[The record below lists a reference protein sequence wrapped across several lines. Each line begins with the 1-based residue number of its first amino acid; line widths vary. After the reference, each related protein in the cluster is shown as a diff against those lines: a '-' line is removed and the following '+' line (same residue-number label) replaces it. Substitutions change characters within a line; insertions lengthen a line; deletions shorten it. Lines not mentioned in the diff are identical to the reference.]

1 MSHVLLFIHQLYYLV
16 MPGGLH
22 RPAAWVANALGSL
35 AAPLFNKGI
44 NKSNL
49 KIAEAE
55 YEIASLEFQ
64 QKLIDAGTE
73 VNDAITSWQTAKER
87 LILDKKQ
94 IVALQGAVHNTRL
107 LMRNSNTNYLEVLTA
122 QQRLLEAELTEA
134 TDNYNAIQSIITLY
148 HALGG
153 GTE

>member
-22 RPAAWVANALGSL
+22 RQVALQIRQHGLPMHSDRSL
-35 AAPLFNKGI
+35 HH
-44 NKSNL
+44 L
-49 KIAEAE
+49 KIAETE